1 VLIDILGG
9 RFRMGLEAEQETRLR
24 ALSGGQS
31 PFPFHTEKPAHEV
44 TVRPFRIA
52 QAPVT
57 NAEYAAF
64 VSAGGYQ
71 DDAYWKALLEE
82 PELDGAT
89 VRRGFVDQTGQP
101 GPLTWRDGKP
111 PAGKENHPVSGVSW
125 FEAQAYC
132 AWKGLRLP
140 TEAEWEFAARGP
152 DGRLYPWGN
161 EFKPELT
168 GHGGQ
173 PQNDTVPVDARPEG
187 KSPFGVLH
195 VTGNV
200 AQWVEDRFQPY
211 PGSGPYRVGVLDRV
225 IRGDFYKGT
234 PESLRA
240 TVRTPRS
247 PTDRFAGFGFRCASD
262 YTLTG
267 KRTY

>member
-1 VLIDILGG
+1 
-9 RFRMGLEAEQETRLR
+9 M
-24 ALSGGQS
+24 
-31 PFPFHTEKPAHEV
+31 
-44 TVRPFRIA
+44 
-52 QAPVT
+52 
-57 NAEYAAF
+57 N
-64 VSAGGYQ
+64 AGGYQ
-71 DDAYWKALLEE
+71 DDGYWKALLEE
-82 PELDGAT
+82 PDLDGAT
-89 VRRGFVDQTGQP
+89 VRRGFVDQTGKP
-101 GPLTWRDGKP
+101 GPLTWREGKP

-125 FEAQAYC
+125 FEAHAY
-132 AWKGLRLP
+132 
-140 TEAEWEFAARGP
+140 
-152 DGRLYPWGN
+152 
-161 EFKPELT
+161 
-168 GHGGQ
+168 
-173 PQNDTVPVDARPEG
+173 G
-187 KSPFGVLH
+187 KSLFGVLH

-247 PTDRFAGFGFRCASD
+247 PTDRFAGFGFRCASG